1 MMFSSDLYFFTQK
14 FIIENYFLRSMN
26 LDDCNMLCFVKMFL
40 RRYDYYNAT
49 HLKIVFLKDM

>member
-1 MMFSSDLYFFTQK
+1 
-14 FIIENYFLRSMN
+14 MN